1 MIERFFDFEVTPN
14 WWLLV
19 TGDMPA
25 DRVFDETIKDTFTI
39 ISSDMPDARERMI
52 EVLREPDHVM
62 IGYNV
67 KCYDLM
73 IANAIYQGFSPQQV
87 KIVNDLII
95 DPKTKFASKEHIRLQ
110 SFAKRRMPGV
120 VYQDLFDDD
129 NGGSLKDKEG
139 LLGLSVLES
148 EVDFNTENMMQEQKD
163 DMTYYCKHDVYSTM
177 EYFVRIREVNIKA
190 KLAISK
196 AFNIPIETCYKHT
209 NAQVCALVLGAKRT
223 NFADELCDSV
233 ELPEHCRQ
241 YIYDALGT
249 KLVDEIRNNPYYFDG
264 KSENPKSKTI
274 EINVFNNVVT
284 FGNGGV
290 HSYLAKC
297 LYVESDDEWV
307 MVNLDV
313 ASFYPSLLIFFRLL
327 SRAVKNPAYFKE
339 IFEERLKLKAKKN
352 KTFDDDLLQQAYKL
366 VLNTT
371 YGASGNKYLDLYDR
385 YHCLSTCRVGQ
396 LLLTALAATLY
407 KKVPGFQVIQS
418 NTDGILAYFRRKDYD
433 LVKKLCDEWSE
444 MTQMLL
450 EYDEVEKIWQRDVNN
465 YLLIKKG
472 GKQKSKGG
480 WLSTNILNIGCATIS
495 GLSGFVAAK
504 AAKEWLLNKK
514 NIVETIVNE
523 RDPYN
528 FMYYCKKGPTYSGVV
543 QRMSNG
549 QEIKLFKGNRVI
561 MTNDERYGCLYK
573 TKRNNKTN
581 SLSYTKMPEIGE
593 HCIVVNDDVKKYN
606 IDELKQKIDYMFY
619 ITEAL
624 DKLNIE
630 WTELKDGSLVKT
642 HKFDYEI

>member
-62 IGYNV
+62 IGYNI
-67 KCYDLM
+67 KYYDLM

-196 AFNIPIETCYKHT
+196 AFNIPIETCYKYT

-264 KSENPKSKTI
+264 KRTLKVKQ
-274 EINVFNNVVT
+274 
-284 FGNGGV
+284 
-290 HSYLAKC
+290 
-297 LYVESDDEWV
+297 
-307 MVNLDV
+307 
-313 ASFYPSLLIFFRLL
+313 
-327 SRAVKNPAYFKE
+327 SR
-339 IFEERLKLKAKKN
+339 
-352 KTFDDDLLQQAYKL
+352 
-366 VLNTT
+366 
-371 YGASGNKYLDLYDR
+371 
-385 YHCLSTCRVGQ
+385 
-396 LLLTALAATLY
+396 
-407 KKVPGFQVIQS
+407 
-418 NTDGILAYFRRKDYD
+418 
-433 LVKKLCDEWSE
+433 
-444 MTQMLL
+444 
-450 EYDEVEKIWQRDVNN
+450 
-465 YLLIKKG
+465 
-472 GKQKSKGG
+472 
-480 WLSTNILNIGCATIS
+480 
-495 GLSGFVAAK
+495 
-504 AAKEWLLNKK
+504 
-514 NIVETIVNE
+514 
-523 RDPYN
+523 
-528 FMYYCKKGPTYSGVV
+528 
-543 QRMSNG
+543 
-549 QEIKLFKGNRVI
+549 
-561 MTNDERYGCLYK
+561 
-573 TKRNNKTN
+573 
-581 SLSYTKMPEIGE
+581 
-593 HCIVVNDDVKKYN
+593 
-606 IDELKQKIDYMFY
+606 
-619 ITEAL
+619 
-624 DKLNIE
+624 
-630 WTELKDGSLVKT
+630 
-642 HKFDYEI
+642 